1 MAALMQDT
9 ILIVEDELDILELMK
24 FNLEREG
31 FQVLT
36 ASSGNDAMSILHDEV
51 VDLAILDVMLPEFSG
66 TEICRR
72 MRADERLGNVP
83 VLFVTARSE
92 ETDVLQGFQSGGDDY
107 LPKPFSPKVLLA
119 RVEALLKR
127 SRGDRHH
134 YQSGDFEFFY
144 NRHIVKI
151 AGERVQLTSREF
163 AVLGIL
169 IRNRNRTVSRSS
181 LLERGWGMETTSGPR
196 SVDIIITRI
205 RSKIGAFGDRI
216 RTVTGFGYQ
225 WDEES

>member
-1 MAALMQDT
+1 MASLIQDT
-9 ILIVEDELDILELMK
+9 ILIVEDETDILELMK

-51 VDLAILDVMLPEFSG
+51 IDLAILDVMLPEFSG

-72 MRADERLGNVP
+72 MRSDERLGNVP

-92 ETDVLQGFQSGGDDY
+92 ENDVLHGFQSGGDDY

-134 YQSGDFEFFY
+134 YISGKFEFY
-144 NRHIVKI
+144 TNRHIVKI
-151 AGERVQLTSREF
+151 DGERVQLTSREF

-169 IRNRNRTVSRSS
+169 IRNRNRTVSRNA

-205 RSKIGAFGDRI
+205 RSKIGRYGDCI

-225 WDEES
+225 WDEEV